1 MLFSFTV
8 WCMTGTTN
16 LAPRAYILGSELR
29 EARVGAG
36 MTVRKLATQLDVSH
50 SVVVRWERGGRVP
63 STESVS
69 AMCAVLDLPSH
80 QRDRLL
86 ELTREAASE
95 PVNSVSVGATGEGD
109 QLTALLEFERTST
122 AITDV
127 SPLLMPGL
135 LQTGDYA
142 RAIMGTGV
150 PNVDERVALRLG
162 RSDVITR
169 RKAPAAYTAFILD
182 SVLHQA
188 VGDEEVMA
196 EQLLHLTEMSQ
207 RGNVEV
213 RVIPRHLGWT
223 PAHAGPFMLLE
234 FERASPVV
242 HLEHHRSSAFL
253 RDEGDV
259 SAFVDARDD
268 IDRLAMS
275 AEESRELITET
286 IERLEAT

>member
-1 MLFSFTV
+1 
-8 WCMTGTTN
+8 MTGTTN

-29 EARVGAG
+29 KARQQAG
-36 MTVRKLATQLDVSH
+36 FTLRKMATQLDVSH

-69 AMCAVLDLPSH
+69 ALCAVLELPSH
-80 QRDRLL
+80 QRERLL
-86 ELTREAASE
+86 DLTREAAAE

-109 QLTALLEFERTST
+109 QLTALLEFERTAT
-122 AITDV
+122 TITDV

-142 RAIMGTGV
+142 QAIMGTGV
-150 PNVDERVALRLG
+150 PNVDERVTLRLG
-162 RSDVITR
+162 RRDVITR
-169 RKAPAAYTAFILD
+169 RRAPVNYTAFILE
-182 SVLHQA
+182 SVLHQP
-188 VGDEEVMA
+188 VGDNEVMN
-196 EQLLHLTEMSQ
+196 EQLWHLIEMGQ
-207 RGNVEV
+207 RDNIEV
-213 RVIPRHLGWT
+213 RVIPQRLGWT

-259 SAFVDARDD
+259 SAFIEARED

-275 AEESRELITET
+275 AQETRELIADAT
-286 IERLEAT
+286 ERLETT